1 MSVIE
6 EVKRRVDIVEV
17 IGGYVKLSRSGRNY
31 KGLSPFQSERTPSFF
46 VFPDTQTF
54 KDFSS
59 GEQGDVFS
67 FLMKKEGWTFGEAL
81 RELARR
87 AGVQL
92 EERTPEQQKSADHE
106 ARLRDALAQAAAYF
120 HHLLLTAPQAAACRT
135 YLHEKRRLTDET
147 IVAWQ
152 LGYSLADYHALSNHL
167 TARGFSMQEL
177 IDAGLVIEHEEGRRY
192 DRFRG
197 RLMIPIHDAKGQV
210 VGFGSRSLDGSE
222 PKYMNSPQTAVFDKG
237 CLLFGLHRARSAI
250 RSEQVAVLVEG
261 YMDVIGCHQAG
272 FANVVAGM
280 GTSLTEDQFRALK
293 RLAARIVLAL
303 DADAAGDRAVLRGVE
318 VARDAIDREVQPIFD
333 PRGTIHY
340 ESKLKADIRVA
351 ILPEGKDPD
360 ELVLASPERWREIVV
375 NARPVVEHVIDVILR
390 SRDISD
396 PHAKSQ
402 AVRAV
407 APVLLDASD
416 PVQRDFYIQ
425 YLSRRLQIS
434 PRAVLAVITEVVR
447 ELRSS
452 RQGSAARDRGPGNR
466 SRELEGRGQT
476 SDSEKQDESAKDR
489 ELSPERH
496 GADRTDLEAHLIAA
510 LWRHPHLLLD
520 ANVALTRAN
529 LDVLDERDFTNPA
542 LREGFRQLSRVAMGA
557 SSLPAGGDEPED
569 WLAIIADY
577 DALEPLAAD
586 EALLREEVVRT
597 ALRLRERNLM
607 RDRIG
612 INLMIEEAKRANEA
626 DVAARYNLELHRVL
640 TQHLRAQKALQLRS
654 ALNVT

>member
-1 MSVIE
+1 MSVVE

-92 EERTPEQQKSADHE
+92 DEQTPEQQQSADHA
-106 ARLRDALAQAAAYF
+106 ARLRDALAQAADYF
-120 HHLLLTAPQAAACRT
+120 HHLLLTAPQAAACRA
-135 YLHEKRRLTDET
+135 YLREKRRLTDET
-147 IVAWQ
+147 IAAWQ
-152 LGYSLADYHALSNHL
+152 IGYSLADYHALTHHL
-167 TARGFSMQEL
+167 TARGFSVPEL
-177 IDAGLVIEHEEGRRY
+177 IDAGLVVENEEGRRY

-237 CLLFGLHRARSAI
+237 RLLFGLHRARLAI

-280 GTSLTEDQFRALK
+280 GTSLSEDQFRALK

-318 VARDAIDREVQPIFD
+318 VAREAMDREAQPFFD
-333 PRGTIHY
+333 PRGAIRC

-351 ILPEGKDPD
+351 VLPQGKDPD
-360 ELVLASPERWREIVV
+360 ELVLESPERWREVV
-375 NARPVVEHVIDVILR
+375 ANARPVVEHVIDVILR
-390 SRDISD
+390 SRDMSD

-402 AVRAV
+402 AARAV
-407 APVLLDASD
+407 APVLLDTSD
-416 PVQRDFYIQ
+416 PVQRDFYVQ
-425 YLSRRLQIS
+425 LLARRLQIS
-434 PRAVLAVITEVVR
+434 PRAVLAVVSE
-447 ELRSS
+447 
-452 RQGSAARDRGPGNR
+452 AAREARPKAGG
-466 SRELEGRGQT
+466 SGMRGQGAQGGP
-476 SDSEKQDESAKDR
+476 DSAGHAPR
-489 ELSPERH
+489 PERR
-496 GADRTDLEAHLIAA
+496 GAEKTDLETHLIAA
-510 LWRHPHLLLD
+510 LWRRPQLLLD

-542 LREGFRQLSRVAMGA
+542 LRAGFRRLSRVAMGA
-557 SSLPAGGDEPED
+557 PPSPSEGEAAEED

-577 DALEPLAAD
+577 DALDLSAAD
-586 EALLREEVVRT
+586 EALLREEVVRA
-597 ALRLRERNLM
+597 ALRLRERNLF

-612 INLMIEEAKRANEA
+612 INAMIEEAKRAHEA
-626 DVAARYNLELHRVL
+626 DVAARYNLELRRVL